1 MHYRAR
7 LVAPNA
13 PPGRWPT
20 LDDRGEPFTESIY
33 ETPVLFHGPDFQ
45 VLRRVEGLSRRGAE
59 ASIVGV
65 RAIGW
70 PGGPWWTDPAAID
83 GALQTAVLWARHA
96 TGDATLPMGMDTL
109 RVHRTGPAPGT
120 LRCLV
125 RGTSAAADETRCDI
139 ALLDSDGEV
148 RTELLGVTLIRR
160 PDIESAYD
168 ARGAGADAVA
178 AAAGPARPA

>member
-1 MHYRAR
+1 M
-7 LVAPNA
+7 
-13 PPGRWPT
+13 
-20 LDDRGEPFTESIY
+20 
-33 ETPVLFHGPDFQ
+33 
-45 VLRRVEGLSRRGAE
+45 
-59 ASIVGV
+59 GV
-65 RAIGW
+65 
-70 PGGPWWTDPAAID
+70 
-83 GALQTAVLWARHA
+83 
-96 TGDATLPMGMDTL
+96 DTL

-139 ALLDSDGEV
+139 ALLDSEGEV

-168 ARGAGADAVA
+168 ARGAGAGADAVA